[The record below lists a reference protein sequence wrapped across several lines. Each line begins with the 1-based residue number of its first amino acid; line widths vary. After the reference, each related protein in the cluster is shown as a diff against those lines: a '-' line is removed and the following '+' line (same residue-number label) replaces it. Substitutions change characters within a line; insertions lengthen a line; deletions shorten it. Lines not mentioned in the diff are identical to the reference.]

1 MDNNIENSISTKDL
15 LSEYSWYK
23 DTFSGVIQDACDDF
37 FEKNFSVNFIAL
49 SKNINCLLD
58 KESCFVTKIQ
68 IDKEYDMFF
77 RLTEKVIEIIL
88 DKVLGKNKG
97 KFNINKISDLETKVI
112 TSFNRELFTNIKEQL
127 KTPSVKE
134 IRRENFDMI
143 NLTFILK
150 NIEQG
155 SKDAGKII
163 ITIPEVLLEP
173 QKVTSQGEKFSEIN
187 FPNTVTTAK
196 VMVGKTKFSLY
207 DLKNLEPGDMVV
219 FEDSNIHNFE
229 ISVFG
234 QAMSVNVNPNMNILV
249 SEEVNNGGNNMAD
262 GHNIWDSIEVE
273 MNAEFDAVKITL
285 GELKDIEKGL
295 VVDLASLYDNK
306 VTLKVEGNPIASGDL
321 VIVNDRYGVKIDEII
336 APKEEQM
343 TDDSERDLSPEEG
356 NDDYEEESYD
366 EDSGSEEEYESEEG
380 EEVEGE
386 DEEFDYSDFELE
398 DEII

>member
-77 RLTEKVIEIIL
+77 RLTEKVIEIVL
-88 DKVLGKNKG
+88 DKILGKNKS
-97 KFNINKISDLETKVI
+97 KFNINKISDLETKII
-112 TSFNRELFTNIKEQL
+112 TSFNRELFSKVKEQL

-134 IRRENFDMI
+134 IKRENFDMI

-150 NIEQG
+150 DVEQG

-163 ITIPEVLLEP
+163 ITVPEVLLEP
-173 QKVTSQGEKFSEIN
+173 QKITSQVEKFSENN
-187 FPNTVTTAK
+187 FPDSTTTAK
-196 VMVGKTKFSLY
+196 VVVGKTKFSLY
-207 DLKNLEPGDMVV
+207 ELKNLELGDMVV
-219 FEDSNIHNFE
+219 FEDSDIHNFE
-229 ISVFG
+229 ISLFG
-234 QAMSVNVNPNMNILV
+234 QIMRVNVNPNMNILV

-262 GHNIWDSIEVE
+262 SHNIWDSIEVE
-273 MNAEFDAVKITL
+273 MNAEFDAVKISL
-285 GELKDIEKGL
+285 GELKDIEQGL

-306 VTLKVEGNPIASGDL
+306 VTLKVEGNPIASGTL

-336 APKEEQM
+336 APKDQQLAN
-343 TDDSERDLSPEEG
+343 DSEQEFPSEDSNE
-356 NDDYEEESYD
+356 NYEEESYD
-366 EDSGSEEEYESEEG
+366 EDSESEEEYEGEEG

-386 DEEFDYSDFELE
+386 DEDFDYSDFELE
-398 DEII
+398 DENI